1 MKSAGTIAV
10 ILLLPIFVVGCKHQ
24 TQAAPPPAAQAPILP
39 PSTMSQA
46 APPPQMPPP
55 QTPEVKLPDKE
66 PEPEKKP
73 EHPLKRKKPSP
84 TKPSTPTTTT
94 PSEAAAA
101 SSPPT
106 EQAAVGQ
113 PSEASPIGQ
122 LSTASDS
129 VNTPPRQ
136 KIQDQINSTENGLKR
151 IKTPLN
157 TDDQKT
163 VTQIR
168 TFLDKAKQALGQDDL
183 DGAQTL
189 LTKAKVL
196 LDELTSKE

>member
-46 APPPQMPPP
+46 APPPQLPPP
-55 QTPEVKLPDKE
+55 QTPEVKLPDQE

-73 EHPLKRKKPSP
+73 AHPARRKKPPPP
-84 TKPSTPTTTT
+84 TKPSTPPTPT
-94 PSEAAAA
+94 PSEAAPAA
-101 SSPPT
+101 T
-106 EQAAVGQ
+106 QQVAVGQ

-151 IKTPLN
+151 LKTPQS
-157 TDDQKT
+157 TEDQGT

-168 TFLDKAKQALGQDDL
+168 TFLEKAKQALGQDDL

-196 LDELTSKE
+196 LDELTTKQ